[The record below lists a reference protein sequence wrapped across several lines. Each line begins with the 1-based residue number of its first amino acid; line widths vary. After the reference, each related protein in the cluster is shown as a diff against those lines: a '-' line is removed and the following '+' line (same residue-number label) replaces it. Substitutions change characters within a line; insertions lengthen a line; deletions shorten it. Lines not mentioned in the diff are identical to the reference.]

1 MVSPLWLERYRRE
14 LTRRKLPFDYVDRLV
29 QELAD
34 HFTDLTEEG
43 ESTESAACSRLG
55 DPNVVAEAAL
65 QEFRQRSVLNRR
77 PLLAFGTFVLLP
89 IPLLTL
95 AWVLVSAVLFLIGEL
110 IPDETTVLREIT
122 PMEVVVAHLFV
133 NAFIVVPAAVVAV
146 FYARLAQK
154 TVRNRLWSIVSCL
167 LLATVTGLIFH
178 QQTFSEEPGKSTI
191 TVGIP
196 IAPHFRGINSTQLA
210 QFAVPMGIGLLAL
223 RRQRFAA
230 VPAGSTRPSLQ

>member
-1 MVSPLWLERYRRE
+1 MVSPHWLERYRQE
-14 LTRRKLPFDYVDRLV
+14 LSRRKLPPDYVERLV
-29 QELAD
+29 LELSD
-34 HFTDLTEEG
+34 HFTDITEENI
-43 ESTESAACSRLG
+43 STEATVCSRLG
-55 DPNVVAEAAL
+55 EPARVAEVAV
-65 QEFRQRSVLNRR
+65 QEFRKRSILNRR
-77 PLLAFGTFVLLP
+77 PVLAFSTFVLLP

-146 FYARLAQK
+146 FYTRLARK
-154 TVRNRLWSIVSCL
+154 TVRNRLWTMVSCL

-223 RRQRFAA
+223 RRQRFVAIP
-230 VPAGSTRPSLQ
+230 VGSPRPSLQ